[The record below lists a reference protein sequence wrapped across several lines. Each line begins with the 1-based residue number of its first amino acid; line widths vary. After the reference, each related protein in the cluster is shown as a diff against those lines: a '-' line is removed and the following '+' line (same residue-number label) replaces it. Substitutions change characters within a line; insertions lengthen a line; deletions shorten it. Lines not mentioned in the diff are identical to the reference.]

1 MKILFLGDIVARS
14 GRRIVREFV
23 PKLREEYGIDVVI
36 ANGENARHGRGIS
49 LETYQDLMA
58 SGVDYLTSGDHIWAD
73 QEFVGPLSQESTK
86 VLRPANYPQGV
97 PGRGM
102 ATINVNGEPLTIM
115 NLQGQVFMH
124 ANLEN
129 PFHTFDALLPK
140 AKGFIFVD
148 FHAEA
153 TSEKNSMGHYLDGR
167 AGAVVGTHTH
177 VQTADER
184 VLPGGT
190 AYISDAG
197 MCGPLNGSIGADF
210 SGVMQSFLQALPF
223 KYEPASGP
231 AQLNGVLIETDGER
245 AKSIERVQRFL
256 E

>member
-23 PKLREEYGIDVVI
+23 PKLREEFGIDFVI
-36 ANGENARHGRGIS
+36 VNGENSRHGRGIS
-49 LETYQDLMA
+49 LETYEELIA
-58 SGVDYLTSGDHIWAD
+58 LGVDYVTSGDHIWD
-73 QEFVGPLSQESTK
+73 DPEFAGPLSQESTK
-86 VLRPANYPQGV
+86 VLRPANYPAGV
-97 PGRGM
+97 PGKGIV
-102 ATINVNGEPLTIM
+102 TIDVNGEPLTII

-129 PFHTFDALLPK
+129 PFRVADELLLK
-140 AKGFIFVD
+140 SKGFTFID

-153 TSEKNSMGHYLDGR
+153 TSEKITFGHFVDGR

-177 VQTADER
+177 VPTADER
-184 VLPGGT
+184 VLPKGT

-197 MCGPLNGSIGADF
+197 MCGPLNGSIGADYER
-210 SGVMQSFLQALPF
+210 VLPSFTQALPF
-223 KYEPASGP
+223 KYEPASG
-231 AQLNGVLIETDGER
+231 AVQLNGVVIETDGTH
-245 AKSIERVQRFL
+245 AKSIERVQRYL